1 METEESYLGGLKKL
15 WFQITKPHESIV
27 GIRKRQQARL
37 LSTLLLVAMPIFFF
51 IQFTSELM
59 VEVPLTYAL
68 ASVLAFILYLVSR
81 TRYIDYALAITLS
94 GITFIPIM
102 IFFFGTTWSSA
113 DLARFI
119 PWIIVALLA
128 GALLSRTLVVI
139 LQGVSMSISIAI
151 IVGYVFQRP
160 FYEYDALIGVSL
172 VLTLFVAV
180 VSYMLELSEHQITH
194 HTADLD
200 RQKRELEV
208 YTQLL
213 RHDLRNDLQ
222 AVLSSIELATM
233 FLDLDPEKVKENLTQ
248 SLSLGERMVE
258 LLHVFSM
265 PLEQPGTDLVEHIK
279 RVAHE
284 AKETYPHMQVQ
295 VSCSESTTECDFT
308 ASRLLTMVWHN
319 LLRNAAMYAGNA
331 PKVQI
336 DISIVERYFEIR
348 VRDNGPGISEEKK
361 EWLFRRGA
369 GVSSEEHGIGL
380 YLSRIV
386 LESHDGSIDLVE
398 DTKWKGTE
406 FLIRI
411 PVTRDS

>member
-15 WFQITKPHESIV
+15 WFQITEPHESIT

-59 VEVPLTYAL
+59 VEVPLTYFL

-81 TRYIDYALAITLS
+81 SRYSKYALAITIT
-94 GITFIPIM
+94 GITFIPIL
-102 IFFFGTTWSSA
+102 IFFFGTPWSSN
-113 DLARFI
+113 DLARFM

-128 GALLSRTLVVI
+128 GALLARTVVVI
-139 LQGVSMSISIAI
+139 LQGVFMSLTMAI

-160 FYEYDALIGVSL
+160 FFEYDALIGISL

-180 VSYMLELSEHQITH
+180 VSYMLEMYEHQITH
-194 HTADLD
+194 HAADLD

-233 FLDLDPEKVKENLTQ
+233 FLHLDPEKTKENLLQ
-248 SLSLGERMVE
+248 SLGLGERMVE

-265 PLEQPGTDLVEHIK
+265 PLEQPGADLVEHIR
-279 RVAHE
+279 RVAGE
-284 AKETYPHMQVQ
+284 AQETYPHIQIQ
-295 VSCSESTTECDFT
+295 ISCSESTSECDFT
-308 ASRLLTMVWHN
+308 ASRLLTMVWLN

-331 PKVQI
+331 PEVQI
-336 DISIVERYFEIR
+336 DISLEEGYFQVR
-348 VRDNGPGISEEKK
+348 VRDNGPGIPEEKK
-361 EWLFRRGA
+361 DWLFRRGS
-369 GVSSEEHGIGL
+369 GFGTDEHGIGL

-386 LESHDGSIDLVE
+386 LESHNGTIELVE
-398 DTKWKGTE
+398 DTEGKGTE
-406 FLIRI
+406 FLIKI
-411 PVTRDS
+411 PATRKT